1 MIINKI
7 LPDQEGECKFGAN
20 CSFSH
25 TDKDRR
31 TTEENAELIELR
43 KNINGM
49 YYILLLNAFLWL
61 VATPLE
67 ASKVT

>member
-49 YYILLLNAFLWL
+49 YILYVIKRF
-61 VATPLE
+61 
-67 ASKVT
+67 